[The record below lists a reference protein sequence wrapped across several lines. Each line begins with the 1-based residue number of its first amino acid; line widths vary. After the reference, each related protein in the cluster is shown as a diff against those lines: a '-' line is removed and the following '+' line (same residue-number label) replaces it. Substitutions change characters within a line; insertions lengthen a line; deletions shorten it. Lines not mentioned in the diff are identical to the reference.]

1 MNITGKHVG
10 ERTCA
15 LKESPRLKSQ
25 AYHLRELCVPKQAL
39 SPLEARVS
47 AVLWD
52 AHKPAKYH
60 SRSIQERH
68 EIETNRLLS
77 VHLCITACLLLKLCD
92 SITEVYKKYF

>member
-60 SRSIQERH
+60 SRSR
-68 EIETNRLLS
+68 RLFDFISKVLLGHSHILS
-77 VHLCITACLLLKLCD
+77 FSYHIPLQN
-92 SITEVYKKYF
+92 